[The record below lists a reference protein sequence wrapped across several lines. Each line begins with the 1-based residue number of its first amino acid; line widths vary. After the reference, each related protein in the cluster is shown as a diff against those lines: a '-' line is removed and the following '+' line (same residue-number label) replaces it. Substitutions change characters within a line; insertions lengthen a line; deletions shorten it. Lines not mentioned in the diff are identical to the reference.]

1 MIKESLIQ
9 SILQVNT
16 VSHIINDDRL
26 PKDRKRLI
34 SNEDLF
40 IQLAFLDKSDLIKIC
55 NDLHIT
61 V

>member
-1 MIKESLIQ
+1 MVKNNLIQ

-16 VSHIINDDRL
+16 ISKITNDERL
-26 PKDRKRLI
+26 PKDRKRMI

-55 NDLHIT
+55 NDLNIN

>member
-1 MIKESLIQ
+1 MTKESLIQ

-16 VSHIINDDRL
+16 ISHITNDDKL
-26 PKDRKRLI
+26 PKDKVRMV

-40 IQLAFLDKSDLIKIC
+40 LSLIGLDESVLIKIA